1 MSVKLSRRLRNSG
14 YESNKFLVNIK
25 IKAGWVQKKIKLEYP
40 TCDQFVIYSFC
51 KLYLGMFDKNVG
63 IYQIQV
69 TATNPMKKNIQTD
82 LFDSQAEEG
91 NYMSLVDSINQ
102 RFGQDIVR
110 PARLKSDVYDSP
122 DVIAP
127 AWRPKGYRKSV

>member
-1 MSVKLSRRLRNSG
+1 MCIRDR
-14 YESNKFLVNIK
+14 FTVNIK

-51 KLYLGMFDKNVG
+51 KLYLGLIDKNVG
-63 IYQIQV
+63 VYQIQV
-69 TATNPMKKNIQTD
+69 TAINPTQKNIQND
-82 LFDSQAEEG
+82 LFGSQTEEG
-91 NYMSLVDSINQ
+91 NYMDVIDSINR

-110 PARLKSDVYDSP
+110 PARLKSDVSDSP